1 MEKKEI
7 ILAEAEFR
15 TIIKSFGSVSCE
27 LLKHNGFFNDILEGN
42 SISDSQKG
50 YIKDL
55 MKSTDLIQKIVL
67 SSVIAMGSSDGCS
80 VDAVDVFVKEIK
92 AKFQFKSYDEEMEM
106 AVGLAAYFTNLL
118 TDKEK
123 SAKRTNKDTAFALE
137 VKPNGV
143 KN

>member
-50 YIKDL
+50 YIKNL
-55 MKSTDLIQKIVL
+55 MKSTDLVQKIVIN
-67 SSVIAMGSSDGCS
+67 SVMALGASAGYVPETFETFFKAIT
-80 VDAVDVFVKEIK
+80 
-92 AKFQFKSYDEEMEM
+92 AKFQFESDNEEMEM
-106 AVGLAAYFTNLL
+106 LSGLAAYFTHLL
-118 TDKEK
+118 NDKEK
-123 SAKRTNKDTAFALE
+123 SAKRKNKDFAIE
-137 VKPNGV
+137 VKPNGI

>member
-7 ILAEAEFR
+7 ILAKAEFR
-15 TIIKSFGSVSCE
+15 TIIRSFGAVSCE

-50 YIKDL
+50 YIKNL
-55 MKSTDLIQKIVL
+55 MKSTDVVQEIVIN
-67 SSVIAMGSSDGCS
+67 SVMALGASAGYVPETVETFFKAIT
-80 VDAVDVFVKEIK
+80 
-92 AKFQFKSYDEEMEM
+92 AKFQFESDNEEMEM
-106 AVGLAAYFTNLL
+106 LSGLAAYFTHLL
-118 TDKEK
+118 NDKDK
-123 SAKRTNKDTAFALE
+123 SAKRKNKVFAIE

>member
-7 ILAEAEFR
+7 ILAKAEFR
-15 TIIKSFGSVSCE
+15 TIIRSFGNASCE

-50 YIKDL
+50 YIKNL
-55 MKSTDLIQKIVL
+55 MKSTDVVQKIVIN
-67 SSVIAMGSSDGCS
+67 SVMALGASAGYVPETVETFFKAIT
-80 VDAVDVFVKEIK
+80 
-92 AKFQFKSYDEEMEM
+92 AKFQFESDNEEMEM
-106 AVGLAAYFTNLL
+106 LSGLAAYFTHLL
-118 TDKEK
+118 NDKEK
-123 SAKRTNKDTAFALE
+123 SAKRKNKDFAIE